1 VNIEINEMLLRTT
14 HIYIRIVAVSV
25 VLFASTACESLE
37 GVGDI
42 FSGWGD
48 SLSDAVTSVNPLGAE
63 VIAIGRAVPQF
74 AGNTFV
80 SDGERGIR
88 MNYSYD
94 FRLVGSSNGLIEEKE
109 TSSWLFIDRLLENGE
124 TYLQFHRVEN
134 ANLEDF
140 GEAESAFIDRTN
152 VASQFH
158 CLGRNS
164 KDVPAYVSGY
174 LNVIAGEG
182 LPVPA
187 EYLLRRF
194 TENMD
199 RKGMTHRV
207 DVVYIEDVLRA
218 GYTCEDIGNLLLP
231 SSDAIKIY
239 LEAFKKR
246 SERSFA
252 IVG

>member
-1 VNIEINEMLLRTT
+1 M
-14 HIYIRIVAVSV
+14 
-25 VLFASTACESLE
+25 ASSACETFE
-37 GVGDI
+37 GAGDV
-42 FSGWGD
+42 FSGWAD
-48 SLSDAVTSVNPLGAE
+48 SLSEAVTSVNPLGAE
-63 VIAIGRAVPQF
+63 VIAVGRATPKF

-94 FRLVGSSNGLIEEKE
+94 FRMVGSSSGLIEEKA
-109 TSSWLFIDRLLENGE
+109 TTSWLFIDRLLENGE

-152 VASQFH
+152 VASQLH

-164 KDVPAYVSGY
+164 KEVPAYVSGY

-182 LPVPA
+182 LPVPT

-218 GYTCEDIGNLLLP
+218 GYSCEDIGNLLLP

-246 SERSFA
+246 SERSFE